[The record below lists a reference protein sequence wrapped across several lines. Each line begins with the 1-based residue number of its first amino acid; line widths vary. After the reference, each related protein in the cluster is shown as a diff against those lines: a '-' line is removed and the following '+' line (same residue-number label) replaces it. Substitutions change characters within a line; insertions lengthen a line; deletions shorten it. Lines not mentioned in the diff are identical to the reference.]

1 MPTPCIVY
9 KRVQRNR
16 RGNTISYQ
24 RPNTVFRMIQKSLFL
39 SVRSYKY
46 SHTVMC

>member
-1 MPTPCIVY
+1 MPTPSIVY

-24 RPNTVFRMIQKSLFL
+24 RPNTVFRMIPKNLYFSLFDRINIL
-39 SVRSYKY
+39 IL
-46 SHTVMC
+46 